1 VLEEQAADE
10 EAAEEQD
17 AAAVLDEHPAEEEQ
31 DSTVEVAAVLTGQ
44 PVFEVPSI
52 DGDPT
57 VLLARPPLKSD
68 GPGVEDAP
76 LQDEEQ
82 AAEEHATVET
92 RLQADPDLMTNAPDQ
107 AKSGAPWDLV
117 FIGTP
122 LVQVGPSSSD
132 DELDWS
138 WNRLDQFDSNQDSAL
153 GADGEDALL
162 AEPDEVAYPSLE
174 EIGVNGWTL
183 YVDVYQQTADASE
196 REFADDGLN
205 WEWDWGWDA
214 DGAESEEQ
222 PAVVGTDDTA
232 ESLRPEES
240 GSENGHGSNGNGR
253 NPDDKQDSARDRQKK
268 FQRKNGQRK
277 FRRRSRV

>member
-1 VLEEQAADE
+1 ML
-10 EAAEEQD
+10 
-17 AAAVLDEHPAEEEQ
+17 PAEEE
-31 DSTVEVAAVLTGQ
+31 EAAAVVSGQ

-57 VLLARPPLKSD
+57 ILLARPSLGSD
-68 GPGVEDAP
+68 EPASEEAP
-76 LQDEEQ
+76 VQEET
-82 AAEEHATVET
+82 AEEAGTVET
-92 RLQADPDLMTNAPDQ
+92 QLEADADVNAPDQ
-107 AKSGAPWDLV
+107 TTSGAPWDIF
-117 FIGTP
+117 FIETP

-138 WNRLDQFDSNQDSAL
+138 WNRLDQSDSNQDSAV
-153 GADGEDALL
+153 GADSEDDLL

-183 YVDVYQQTADASE
+183 YIDVYQQAADASE

-205 WEWDWGWDA
+205 WESDWEWDA

-222 PAVVGTDDTA
+222 PAVVGTDDKA
-232 ESLRPEES
+232 ETPRPES
-240 GSENGHGSNGNGR
+240 GSENGHGSNGNGH
-253 NPDDKQDSARDRQKK
+253 NPDDKQGSARDRQKK